1 MESKKTGKPGWVI
14 WFVGLPGAG
23 KSTYAQAVY
32 RVLENRGEDV
42 RYLSMDERR
51 QAYVAGPKYT
61 RQERKQAY
69 RLFIEEAA
77 EIAGQGINVVM
88 DGTAPEL
95 SMREY
100 ARELIERFAE
110 IYVRCSFETAMRR
123 ESNRPQGLVMAS
135 LYEKAIERKQSGKYF
150 RGLGEVVGVDV
161 PFEENP
167 DAECVIDSEK
177 MTIEQGR
184 DCVLTFLSTWLV
196 SETSQES

>member
-1 MESKKTGKPGWVI
+1 MKGKKISRPGWVI

-32 RVLENRGEDV
+32 KALENKDEDV
-42 RYLSMDERR
+42 RYLSMDEQRHI
-51 QAYVAGPKYT
+51 YVTGPKYT

-69 RLFIEEAA
+69 RLFAEEAA
-77 EIAGQGINVVM
+77 EIAGQGTNVIM

-110 IYVRCSFETAMRR
+110 VYVRCSLETAMSR
-123 ESNRPQGLVMAS
+123 ESNRPQGLVMAA
-135 LYEKAIERKQSGKYF
+135 LYEKAIKRKQSGKSV
-150 RGLGEVVGVDV
+150 RGLGEVIGVDA
-161 PFEENP
+161 PFEENS

-184 DCVLTFLSTWLV
+184 DSVLAFISARFA
-196 SETSQES
+196 QEKPRKN